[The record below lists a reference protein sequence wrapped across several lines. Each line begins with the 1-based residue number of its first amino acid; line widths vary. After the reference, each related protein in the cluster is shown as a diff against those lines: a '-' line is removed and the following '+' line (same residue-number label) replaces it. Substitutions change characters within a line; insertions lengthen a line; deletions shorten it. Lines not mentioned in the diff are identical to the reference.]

1 MGGGGRGGEEGTRR
15 EGAPSLIAALVE
27 EKREGS
33 FGVSVSVGGGR
44 GGRLCV
50 MDEDGEEGG
59 RARRVA
65 MGFAVIH
72 EYEGSKLPTIPQL
85 SRPP

>member
-1 MGGGGRGGEEGTRR
+1 M
-15 EGAPSLIAALVE
+15 
-27 EKREGS
+27 
-33 FGVSVSVGGGR
+33 SVSVGGGR
-44 GGRLCV
+44 RGRLCV